1 MTSDTSARDTPAARA
16 TSAAVD
22 TIAPSLYNIV
32 FTKKRDG
39 APLEIFFPPEGV
51 PVNPYAS
58 GIPKTAANPNA
69 AKLFYAYLF
78 SLEAQQLNHDFGG
91 LRSFHPE
98 LKEKAGRMALKD
110 IKLLLPDA
118 PALES
123 EIETIKS
130 KYEEYFG
137 T

>member
-1 MTSDTSARDTPAARA
+1 VQADGNE
-16 TSAAVD
+16 
-22 TIAPSLYNIV
+22 YNV
-32 FTKKRDG
+32 FRLKED
-39 APLEIFFPPEGV
+39 GV
-51 PVNPYAS
+51 PIEIVYATE
-58 GIPKTAANPNA
+58 GTPLVVGNAAILKNAPHPNA

-78 SLEAQQLNHDFGG
+78 SLEAQQLNSDFGG

-98 LKEKAGRMALKD
+98 VKEKETRTPLKD
-110 IKLLLPDA
+110 IKLLLPDSA
-118 PALES
+118 GLES